1 MKGLWTEIGVEVAPK
16 FMGND
21 WGFSRLYL
29 IHRQYFTL
37 IEKNLSF
44 VYRLGYQSTISGTVP
59 FFFQSQVITSMLTG
73 ATNEGLGGASTLRGV
88 MRNRVLGDGFVMG
101 NVELRWKPLYFK
113 FLKQDCYL
121 GLNLFTDFG
130 MVTKDIKLPDNLQA
144 KFESQVY
151 PLENFSDYFKPGK
164 DKIHQSAGV
173 SIMLAMNQN
182 FVVAVDIGKA
192 FKEQD
197 GNIGFSIGLN
207 YLF

>member
-1 MKGLWTEIGVEVAPK
+1 
-16 FMGND
+16 
-21 WGFSRLYL
+21 
-29 IHRQYFTL
+29 
-37 IEKNLSF
+37 
-44 VYRLGYQSTISGTVP
+44 
-59 FFFQSQVITSMLTG
+59 MLTG

-88 MRNRVLGDGFVMG
+88 MRNRVLSDGFVMG

-130 MVTKDIKLPDNLQA
+130 MVTKDIKLPDNLQTR
-144 KFESQVY
+144 FESQIY
-151 PLENFSDYFKPGK
+151 PFENFSDYFKPGK

-173 SIMLAMNQN
+173 SIMFAMNQN

>member
-1 MKGLWTEIGVEVAPK
+1 
-16 FMGND
+16 
-21 WGFSRLYL
+21 
-29 IHRQYFTL
+29 
-37 IEKNLSF
+37 
-44 VYRLGYQSTISGTVP
+44 
-59 FFFQSQVITSMLTG
+59 
-73 ATNEGLGGASTLRGV
+73 

-101 NVELRWKPLYFK
+101 NIELRWKPLYFK

-130 MVTKDIKLPDNLQA
+130 MVTKDIKLPSDLQTR
-144 KFESQVY
+144 FNDLYNSDGVT
-151 PLENFSDYFKPGK
+151 ENFSDYFKSGK